1 MPDIRL
7 VALDLDGTVFNDEKE
22 ITPRTLEAIRA
33 AIAKGV
39 DVIPATGRVASGVP
53 EAFLRIPGVRYALT
67 SNGASVVELS
77 TGKPLVNLPFDA
89 ALASDIYDI
98 VAATGGAMG
107 IFIGGKAYTDYF
119 GANDG
124 LALMPPALRRYLRDS
139 RIVVDDMHAVFA
151 AHPHEVEKFSITYRD
166 NAARDAAWQAVA
178 SRFNV
183 EITSSI
189 PNNMEINAPATL
201 RREFDEIIVCTGS
214 HPKTLPVKGFNKTIN
229 FTQLLLNQVDAGDRI
244 VFFGGGLLALAE
256 KLGLRRDQ
264 VMAVGD
270 SGNDLAMIQAAGYG
284 IAMGNAT
291 PDVLAA
297 ARYVTDDNN
306 HDGVAKAIETYVL
319 KG

>member
-98 VAATGGAMG
+98 VAAMGGAMG
-107 IFIGGKAYTDYF
+107 IFIDGKAYTDYF

-189 PNNMEINAPATL
+189 PNNMEINAPGVTK
-201 RREFDEIIVCTGS
+201 GS
-214 HPKTLPVKGFNKTIN
+214 GLKTLADT
-229 FTQLLLNQVDAGDRI
+229 
-244 VFFGGGLLALAE
+244 
-256 KLGLRRDQ
+256 LGLAMNQ
-264 VMAVGD
+264 LMA
-270 SGNDLAMIQAAGYG
+270 
-284 IAMGNAT
+284 
-291 PDVLAA
+291 
-297 ARYVTDDNN
+297 
-306 HDGVAKAIETYVL
+306 K
-319 KG
+319 

>member
-189 PNNMEINAPATL
+189 PNNMEINAPGVTK
-201 RREFDEIIVCTGS
+201 GS
-214 HPKTLPVKGFNKTIN
+214 GLKTLADT
-229 FTQLLLNQVDAGDRI
+229 
-244 VFFGGGLLALAE
+244 
-256 KLGLRRDQ
+256 LGLAMNQ
-264 VMAVGD
+264 VMACKPLPVGLAVARRRLGVRKNQMAMVGD
-270 SGNDLAMIQAAGYG
+270 QIFTDRLAAGLYG
-284 IAMGNAT
+284 IPCLYTMPRGGDHQRGVQFKRRFE
-291 PDVLAA
+291 PYWLD
-297 ARYVTDDNN
+297 RY
-306 HDGVAKAIETYVL
+306 YQ
-319 KG
+319 KGGHLYE

>member
-166 NAARDAAWQAVA
+166 NAARDAAWRAVA

-189 PNNMEINAPATL
+189 PNNMEINAP
-201 RREFDEIIVCTGS
+201 RRDQGQRIKNAGRYPGPGDE
-214 HPKTLPVKGFNKTIN
+214 P
-229 FTQLLLNQVDAGDRI
+229 GD
-244 VFFGGGLLALAE
+244 
-256 KLGLRRDQ
+256 GLRRFRQRPCHDPGRRVRHCDGQ
-264 VMAVGD
+264 RHTGC
-270 SGNDLAMIQAAGYG
+270 SGRRPLCNGRQQ
-284 IAMGNAT
+284 
-291 PDVLAA
+291 P
-297 ARYVTDDNN
+297 
-306 HDGVAKAIETYVL
+306 
-319 KG
+319 

>member
-53 EAFLRIPGVRYALT
+53 EAFLCIPGVRYALT

-98 VAATGGAMG
+98 VAAMGGAMG

-189 PNNMEINAPATL
+189 PNNMEINAPGVTK
-201 RREFDEIIVCTGS
+201 GS
-214 HPKTLPVKGFNKTIN
+214 GLKTLADT
-229 FTQLLLNQVDAGDRI
+229 
-244 VFFGGGLLALAE
+244 
-256 KLGLRRDQ
+256 LGLAMNQ
-264 VMAVGD
+264 VMACGD

-297 ARYVTDDNN
+297 ARYVTMT
-306 HDGVAKAIETYVL
+306 ALPRPL
-319 KG
+319 KPMC

>member
-1 MPDIRL
+1 M
-7 VALDLDGTVFNDEKE
+7 
-22 ITPRTLEAIRA
+22 
-33 AIAKGV
+33 
-39 DVIPATGRVASGVP
+39 
-53 EAFLRIPGVRYALT
+53 RIPGVRYALT

-178 SRFNV
+178 SRFTV

-189 PNNMEINAPATL
+189 PNNMEINAPGVTK
-201 RREFDEIIVCTGS
+201 GS
-214 HPKTLPVKGFNKTIN
+214 GLKTLADT
-229 FTQLLLNQVDAGDRI
+229 
-244 VFFGGGLLALAE
+244 
-256 KLGLRRDQ
+256 LGLAMNQ
-264 VMAVGD
+264 VMACGD

>member
-139 RIVVDDMHAVFA
+139 RIVVMTCTQCS
-151 AHPHEVEKFSITYRD
+151 PPTRTRWKSS
-166 NAARDAAWQAVA
+166 A
-178 SRFNV
+178 SP
-183 EITSSI
+183 IGTM
-189 PNNMEINAPATL
+189 PPAMPPGRLLPAGLML
-201 RREFDEIIVCTGS
+201 RL
-214 HPKTLPVKGFNKTIN
+214 LPAFPTTWK
-229 FTQLLLNQVDAGDRI
+229 
-244 VFFGGGLLALAE
+244 
-256 KLGLRRDQ
+256 
-264 VMAVGD
+264 
-270 SGNDLAMIQAAGYG
+270 S
-284 IAMGNAT
+284 T
-291 PDVLAA
+291 PPA
-297 ARYVTDDNN
+297 
-306 HDGVAKAIETYVL
+306 
-319 KG
+319 

>member
-98 VAATGGAMG
+98 VAATCGAMG

-166 NAARDAAWQAVA
+166 NAARDAAWL
-178 SRFNV
+178 
-183 EITSSI
+183 E
-189 PNNMEINAPATL
+189 NN
-201 RREFDEIIVCTGS
+201 GY
-214 HPKTLPVKGFNKTIN
+214 H
-229 FTQLLLNQVDAGDRI
+229 
-244 VFFGGGLLALAE
+244 AE
-256 KLGLRRDQ
+256 KVQPVDLFPRTKHCETVVLLSKGEVDSKKIRVEFSLEDMDMSEFQDGATYPQIKEYVLEHTGLKVSNLYISQIKRKCGIG
-264 VMAVGD
+264 VGKNYNLPKSED
-270 SGNDLAMIQAAGYG
+270 SRQ
-284 IAMGNAT
+284 
-291 PDVLAA
+291 PQCPQEKE
-297 ARYVTDDNN
+297 
-306 HDGVAKAIETYVL
+306 KAIREAFKYF
-319 KG
+319 GMI

>member
-124 LALMPPALRRYLRDS
+124 LALMPPALRRYLRDGNIRLFQKHFRLEDFIVIEIFVYGH
-139 RIVVDDMHAVFA
+139 RIFVRK
-151 AHPHEVEKFSITYRD
+151 KF
-166 NAARDAAWQAVA
+166 
-178 SRFNV
+178 V
-183 EITSSI
+183 EII
-189 PNNMEINAPATL
+189 LRNARL
-201 RREFDEIIVCTGS
+201 FGY
-214 HPKTLPVKGFNKTIN
+214 
-229 FTQLLLNQVDAGDRI
+229 
-244 VFFGGGLLALAE
+244 FFHA
-256 KLGLRRDQ
+256 
-264 VMAVGD
+264 
-270 SGNDLAMIQAAGYG
+270 
-284 IAMGNAT
+284 
-291 PDVLAA
+291 
-297 ARYVTDDNN
+297 
-306 HDGVAKAIETYVL
+306 DGVGVVL
-319 KG
+319 RNVFRGFAQILDARKRMEFVLLHVIVRHLR

>member
-151 AHPHEVEKFSITYRD
+151 AHPTK
-166 NAARDAAWQAVA
+166 
-178 SRFNV
+178 
-183 EITSSI
+183 
-189 PNNMEINAPATL
+189 
-201 RREFDEIIVCTGS
+201 GS
-214 HPKTLPVKGFNKTIN
+214 GLKTLADT
-229 FTQLLLNQVDAGDRI
+229 
-244 VFFGGGLLALAE
+244 
-256 KLGLRRDQ
+256 LGLAMNQ
-264 VMAVGD
+264 VMACGD